1 MRCIAA
7 FIFDI
12 ASILI
17 LKRPSKALR
26 MRGSSSMQLPVFS
39 MLFHRHHHPLTF
51 ALAGSVGLFSSDD
64 YALETLE
71 VFTADPATRR

>member
-51 ALAGSVGLFSSDD
+51 ALAGSVG